1 VQQYPSGWKK
11 RLELANLLYAMRRI
25 EQAVEEYPQ
34 VIEPQQPLIGVRL
47 QLGKLLQLM
56 GREVEAVAV
65 YESALAN
72 AGNEATRQHISG
84 SIALCR
90 GDTQAAILAFESA
103 ASLEL
108 DNAATGWRW
117 GRCKWGEG
125 MRLQLCDRSIGFCH

>member
-1 VQQYPSGWKK
+1 
-11 RLELANLLYAMRRI
+11 MRRI

-34 VIEPQQPLIGVRL
+34 VIESQQPLIGVRL

-56 GREVEAVAV
+56 RREVEAVAV

-72 AGNEATRQHISG
+72 ARNEATRQHISA

-103 ASLEL
+103 ASLEP

-117 GRCKWGEG
+117 GRYKWGEG
-125 MRLQLCDRSIGFCH
+125 MRLQLCDRSIGFCY

>member
-1 VQQYPSGWKK
+1 MEETVGIGESAVCNG
-11 RLELANLLYAMRRI
+11 RI
-25 EQAVEEYPQ
+25 EQAVEEYRQ

-72 AGNEATRQHISG
+72 ARNEATRQHISG

-103 ASLEL
+103 ASLEP
-108 DNAATGWRW
+108 DNAANWLALGQVQM
-117 GRCKWGEG
+117 GDGV
-125 MRLQLCDRSIGFCH
+125 RLQLCDRSIGFCH